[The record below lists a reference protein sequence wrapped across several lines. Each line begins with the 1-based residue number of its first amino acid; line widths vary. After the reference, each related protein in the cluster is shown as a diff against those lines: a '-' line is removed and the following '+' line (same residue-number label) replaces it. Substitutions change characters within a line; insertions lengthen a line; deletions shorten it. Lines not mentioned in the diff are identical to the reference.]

1 MGNRASDSKSQKPF
15 ADNWA
20 YIKTELQWLDR
31 LLLLAVGRH
40 KRDRKETEQASRSQR
55 DRITRHWWKGIVS
68 LDSTPRYDDIRP
80 AAESEAAGLGDSARV
95 SSAGASGSGAE
106 SSGTAGGTAGAAG
119 SVGSGGT
126 VKPGGY
132 QQQLEQRIRLT
143 QAQGI
148 LLALPALRDRLN
160 LSLFEKNLLLLG
172 LAPEVN
178 RRYARLYSYL
188 QDNETTQLP
197 QLDLALKLLCRNDQE
212 WQAARMRL
220 TSESPLVEAG
230 LLSFVAP
237 SNRPLLMHSIQLS
250 PRLVNY
256 ALAKPVQREDLDLLL
271 NGGTPFSELS
281 LGQADD
287 AELTLPD
294 RDLKPNAVRSSLVGS
309 VEPSTPAK
317 NGSRGQAIQPTSQVS
332 NQKAG
337 LGYFSPP
344 PDWSRY
350 EPEANVEPAWN
361 KFIGARSLKQELQHL
376 AHRLQSIAFDEQPA
390 VAAALGNTQLAN
402 GTFAIFHGPGG
413 TGKTTAAHL
422 IAQTAQTPLITVD
435 LRQYPAVQLAPLLAD
450 LLRQSPTALM
460 IDGAEC
466 LLAPTRQQGSRQPGS
481 RQQGTRQQGSRQQ
494 DSIPA
499 DLVHRFFAQRR
510 TQPCLTMFSVHLL
523 PLIAVQW
530 QQQCDRALAF
540 SLPNAK
546 ARERLWKQAFPK
558 GTRFEKR
565 LDWQAVARWRL
576 SGGQIQ
582 AIAYDAHLY
591 ARLAEQKT
599 VTQANIERAKHQRP

>member
-1 MGNRASDSKSQKPF
+1 MGDKASNSKSQKPF
-15 ADNWA
+15 VDNWA

-68 LDSTPRYDDIRP
+68 LEGTPRYDDIRP
-80 AAESEAAGLGDSARV
+80 AAESEAAGLGGSQSRAT
-95 SSAGASGSGAE
+95 SSGA
-106 SSGTAGGTAGAAG
+106 A
-119 SVGSGGT
+119 
-126 VKPGGY
+126 KPVGY
-132 QQQLEQRIRLT
+132 QQKLEQRIKLT
-143 QAQGI
+143 QEQGV

-160 LSLFEKNLLLLG
+160 LTLFEKNLLLLG

-188 QDNETTQLP
+188 QDNEATQLP

-230 LLSFVAP
+230 LVNFIAP

-250 PRLVNY
+250 PGLVNY

-271 NGGTPFSELS
+271 SGGTAFSELTLAQS
-281 LGQADD
+281 SQAESPLAGEPDGLD
-287 AELTLPD
+287 LASAPLPQRAEF
-294 RDLKPNAVRSSLVGS
+294 AGEEAIAHS
-309 VEPSTPAK
+309 
-317 NGSRGQAIQPTSQVS
+317 QAARTKVPTSLTPS
-332 NQKAG
+332 
-337 LGYFSPP
+337 LGYFAPP
-344 PDWSRY
+344 PTWERY
-350 EPEANVEPAWN
+350 EPEADVEPAWK
-361 KFIGARSLKQELQHL
+361 KFIGERALKQELQHL
-376 AHRLQSIAFDEQPA
+376 AHRLQTIALDAQPE
-390 VAAALGNTQLAN
+390 VASALGTAQLAN
-402 GTFAIFHGPGG
+402 GTFAIFHGPAG
-413 TGKTTAAHL
+413 TGKTAASRL
-422 IAQTAQTPLITVD
+422 VAQTAQTPLITVD
-435 LRQYPAVQLAPLLAD
+435 LNQYPAVQLAPLVAD

-460 IDGAEC
+460 IDGADC
-466 LLAPTRQQGSRQPGS
+466 LLGASGQQGGVP
-481 RQQGTRQQGSRQQ
+481 T
-494 DSIPA
+494 
-499 DLVHRFFAQRR
+499 DLIHRFFAQRR

-523 PLIAVQW
+523 PRVATQW
-530 QQQCDRALAF
+530 QRQCDRALEF
-540 SLPNAK
+540 PLPSAK

-558 GTRFEKR
+558 GTRFDKR

-582 AIAYDAHLY
+582 AIAHDAHLY

-599 VTQANIERAKHQRP
+599 VTQGNIERAKRQRP

>member
-1 MGNRASDSKSQKPF
+1 MGDKASNSKSQKPF

-68 LDSTPRYDDIRP
+68 LEGTPRYDDIRP
-80 AAESEAAGLGDSARV
+80 AAESEAAGLVGG
-95 SSAGASGSGAE
+95 SSRASSSGSAK
-106 SSGTAGGTAGAAG
+106 A
-119 SVGSGGT
+119 V
-126 VKPGGY
+126 GY
-132 QQQLEQRIRLT
+132 QQTLEQRIKLT
-143 QAQGI
+143 HEQGV

-160 LSLFEKNLLLLG
+160 LTLFEKNLVLLG

-188 QDNETTQLP
+188 QDNEATQLP

-230 LLSFVAP
+230 LVNFIAP

-250 PRLVNY
+250 PGLVNY

-271 NGGTPFSELS
+271 SGGTAFSELTLVQTANSESPLLGDDPS
-281 LGQADD
+281 LDGPDGLEMPGTAAVQRLDVAGTGDVVRAPVVQA
-287 AELTLPD
+287 
-294 RDLKPNAVRSSLVGS
+294 KV
-309 VEPSTPAK
+309 
-317 NGSRGQAIQPTSQVS
+317 PTSLTPS
-332 NQKAG
+332 

-344 PDWSRY
+344 PTWERY
-350 EPEANVEPAWN
+350 EPDGDLEPAWT
-361 KFIGARSLKQELQHL
+361 KFIGERSLKQELLHL
-376 AHRLQSIAFDEQPA
+376 AYRLQTIALDDQPQ
-390 VAAALGNTQLAN
+390 VASALGTAQLAK
-402 GTFAIFHGPGG
+402 GTFAIFHGPAG
-413 TGKTTAAHL
+413 TGKTAASRL
-422 IAQTAQTPLITVD
+422 VAQTAQTPLITVD
-435 LRQYPAVQLAPLLAD
+435 LNQYPTTQLAPLVAD

-466 LLAPTRQQGSRQPGS
+466 LLTAAGQRGAV
-481 RQQGTRQQGSRQQ
+481 
-494 DSIPA
+494 PA

-523 PLIAVQW
+523 PLVATQW
-530 QQQCDRALAF
+530 QRQCDRVLEF
-540 SLPNAK
+540 PLPNAK

-558 GTRFEKR
+558 GTRFDKR
-565 LDWQAVARWRL
+565 LDWQVVARWRL

-582 AIAYDAHLY
+582 AIAHDAHLY
-591 ARLAEQKT
+591 ARLADQKT
-599 VTQANIERAKHQRP
+599 VTQANIERARQQRP

>member
-1 MGNRASDSKSQKPF
+1 MGDKANNSKSQKPF

-68 LDSTPRYDDIRP
+68 LEGTPRYDDIRP
-80 AAESEAAGLGDSARV
+80 AAESEAAGLGGSQSRA
-95 SSAGASGSGAE
+95 SGASSGA
-106 SSGTAGGTAGAAG
+106 AKA
-119 SVGSGGT
+119 V
-126 VKPGGY
+126 GY
-132 QQQLEQRIRLT
+132 QKQLERRIKLT
-143 QAQGI
+143 QEQGV

-160 LSLFEKNLLLLG
+160 LTLFEKNLVLLG

-188 QDNETTQLP
+188 QENEATQLP

-230 LLSFVAP
+230 LVNFVAP

-250 PRLVNY
+250 PGLVNY

-271 NGGTPFSELS
+271 RGGTAFSELT
-281 LGQADD
+281 LAQVAQAESPL
-287 AELTLPD
+287 AGEPD
-294 RDLKPNAVRSSLVGS
+294 GLDLSSTASPQRLDLAGEGALAPVAR
-309 VEPSTPAK
+309 AK
-317 NGSRGQAIQPTSQVS
+317 VPTSLTPS
-332 NQKAG
+332 

-344 PDWSRY
+344 PTWERY
-350 EPEANVEPAWN
+350 EPEADGAPAWK
-361 KFIGARSLKQELQHL
+361 KFIGERSLKQELQHL
-376 AHRLQSIAFDEQPA
+376 AHRLHSIALDDQPE
-390 VAAALGNTQLAN
+390 VSAALGKAQLAN
-402 GTFAIFHGPGG
+402 GTFAIFHGPVG
-413 TGKTTAAHL
+413 TGKTAASRL
-422 IAQTAQTPLITVD
+422 VAQTAQTPLITVD
-435 LRQYPAVQLAPLLAD
+435 LNQYPAVQLAPLVAD

-466 LLAPTRQQGSRQPGS
+466 LLAAPGK
-481 RQQGTRQQGSRQQ
+481 RGAV
-494 DSIPA
+494 PA

-510 TQPCLTMFSVHLL
+510 SQPCLTMFAVHLL
-523 PLIAVQW
+523 PLVATQW
-530 QQQCDRALAF
+530 QRQCDRCF
-540 SLPNAK
+540 EFPLPKAK

-558 GTRFEKR
+558 GTRFDKR
-565 LDWQAVARWRL
+565 LDWQVVARWRL

-582 AIAYDAHLY
+582 AIAHDAHLY
-591 ARLAEQKT
+591 ARLADQKT
-599 VTQANIERAKHQRP
+599 VTQANLERAWRHRP